1 MKARAMPA
9 SEMLEMMQ
17 HLMDNFLWKALGQQ
31 ALSNAT
37 HALWD
42 NLCKEHFRRMRP
54 IHSSLCWQD
63 VHFPFGISLDN
74 APIHSRSHEAVMAVR
89 VNNRMEEYEPL
100 FTAAELELE
109 LELNDAVRR
118 ATLINRLCLE
128 AQATVAECQSSVVQ
142 LKVLMRR
149 DPDSPN
155 HGDRH
160 AAVKRLEKQKR
171 DAEADYSVFD
181 RLLLQTANW
190 SIARVFV
197 EVSFPHGSSLP
208 HSFRREGRAQRFLA
222 E

>member
-100 FTAAELELE
+100 FTAAEL
-109 LELNDAVRR
+109 
-118 ATLINRLCLE
+118 
-128 AQATVAECQSSVVQ
+128 
-142 LKVLMRR
+142 
-149 DPDSPN
+149 PDSPN